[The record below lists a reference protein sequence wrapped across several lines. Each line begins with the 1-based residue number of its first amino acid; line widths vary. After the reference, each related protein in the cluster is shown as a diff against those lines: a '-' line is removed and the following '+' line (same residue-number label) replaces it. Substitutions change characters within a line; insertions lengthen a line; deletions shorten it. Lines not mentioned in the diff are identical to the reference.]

1 MTPNPILKALS
12 SIRRNGVRALLT
24 GGQACVFYGASEFSR
39 DVDLLVLVAPGNLER
54 LGLALAELH
63 AESIAMPPLEEGFL
77 LAGHGV
83 HFRCGRTD
91 VAGLRI
97 DVLGRLRGLGDFEEL
112 WLRRTTIEV
121 AGEKV
126 ELMGVADLVHSKKT
140 QRDKDWPMIRRLVE
154 QNYFENRFQP
164 DKDHVMFWLRELRTP
179 QLLIAIATAFPGPA
193 RQLAGSRPAAAAAIS
208 GDEQEVARCLES
220 EEREERQ
227 RDREYWQPLRK
238 ELEELRRRRR
248 SPGAEG

>member
-1 MTPNPILKALS
+1 M
-12 SIRRNGVRALLT
+12 
-24 GGQACVFYGASEFSR
+24 GGQACVFYGAAEFSR
-39 DVDLLVLVAPGNLER
+39 DLDLLILVAPDNLER
-54 LGLALAELH
+54 LRFALGELQ
-63 AESIAMPPLEEGFL
+63 AESIAVPPFEEGFL

-91 VAGLRI
+91 VTGLRI

-121 AGEKV
+121 AGETV
-126 ELMGVADLVHSKKT
+126 ELIGVADLVHSKKT

-154 QNYFENRFQP
+154 QNYFENRLQP
-164 DKDHVMFWLRELRTP
+164 EKEHVMFWLRELRTP
-179 QLLIAIATAFPGPA
+179 RLLMAIASDFPGPA
-193 RQLAGSRPAAAAAIS
+193 RQLAGFRPAVAAAIS
-208 GDEQEVARCLES
+208 SHEQEVARCLES
-220 EEREERQ
+220 EEREERE

-248 SPGAEG
+248 SPSVEG